1 MILLIYHSYNQ
12 HHLSSLLISS
22 YDHYFFISVFTV
34 TQHEAIST
42 PLRES
47 YALQGILLVLSLFY
61 ILFDTSLTRGGQK
74 VLQFGMLFS
83 SPTRVLLC
91 LVRTGSDKFTN
102 RAAPL
107 LCSLLSLKG
116 VTSGCRWQ

>member
-1 MILLIYHSYNQ
+1 MFK
-12 HHLSSLLISS
+12 SSVASRL
-22 YDHYFFISVFTV
+22 
-34 TQHEAIST
+34 EAS
-42 PLRES
+42 PSRGS
-47 YALQGILLVLSLFY
+47 KAAALFWGVVLTLVMLLVMN
-61 ILFDTSLTRGGQK
+61 ILIHIFITLVLLHTRGGEK